1 MQWELTFS
9 HPRPRLDGHHRFW
22 SPVVPFRGNSAHS
35 SKYTQT
41 GFYSSGGMCHTQ
53 HLAPGFFLLTSG
65 LVNPLDEDV
74 KNSFL
79 LLHGLIAL
87 PGDATC
93 MSPGGMLRRW
103 SSYLVHIYCP
113 FQGSVLCPFLVSS
126 VYPQSGSSSELWAAG
141 GGLEVCSRRRRV
153 CSMDTQTP
161 TDSYASRHVSPS

>member
-1 MQWELTFS
+1 MATTVSGLLWFLSEVTLRIPANT
-9 HPRPRLDGHHRFW
+9 HRQVFTQ
-22 SPVVPFRGNSAHS
+22 VVACATHS
-35 SKYTQT
+35 TL
-41 GFYSSGGMCHTQ
+41 
-53 HLAPGFFLLTSG
+53 HLAFFLLTSG

-141 GGLEVCSRRRRV
+141 GSLEVCSRRRRV